1 MAEVSNKQVIFK
13 DYVSGFPTDA
23 DMYMTTSTMSLKVP
37 EGSQAVLVKNLY
49 LSCDPYMRARMT
61 YTHTSYIGSFKPGS
75 VSYRRLVIFVIVF
88 SCLVPEKMLGN
99 EFSNV
104 SIPSFFVCSF
114 EFNWLFRE
122 TLISAGKWELWDG
135 GWNSPADISCNKFY
149 WRTYRYTNAKRNK
162 RQIKYLSENFEN
174 LGFCKLFS

>member
-1 MAEVSNKQVIFK
+1 MSNKQVIFK

-122 TLISAGKWELWDG
+122 TLISAE
-135 GWNSPADISCNKFY
+135 N
-149 WRTYRYTNAKRNK
+149 
-162 RQIKYLSENFEN
+162 ENFGMVDEIHRPIFRVIN
-174 LGFCKLFS
+174 FIGGHIGIQTPKGIRGK

>member
-75 VSYRRLVIFVIVF
+75 VSYRRFVIFVIVC

-104 SIPSFFVCSF
+104 SIPSFFVCRF
-114 EFNWLFRE
+114 EFNWLFME
-122 TLISAGKWELWDG
+122 TLISDW
-135 GWNSPADISCNKFY
+135 PAEN
-149 WRTYRYTNAKRNK
+149 
-162 RQIKYLSENFEN
+162 ENFGMVDEIHRPIFRVIN
-174 LGFCKLFS
+174 YIGGHIGLQIP